1 MKTIQTILFL
11 TLLSLAAC
19 TTNRDY
25 EVSSHL
31 DSREQQEF
39 KWNIIRYVAPLPEK
53 ANERNK
59 FDEKFYAHYE
69 RQTDKV
75 HLDKYFP
82 SPDGYIYFEVSRIAP
97 SFKVKRVA
105 TAGRL
110 RYDENGGIETYEE
123 VYRTWKMEEKEL
135 AKKTKL
141 LFSRFIAGE
150 DLTPYFT
157 VNSEDAYIE
166 FPDHQ
171 VKYDKELRKWVGSEL
186 VLQAAPHKADRVAA
200 PESSN

>member
-1 MKTIQTILFL
+1 MKTIQTILFFA
-11 TLLSLAAC
+11 LLSLAAC
-19 TTNRDY
+19 TANRDY
-25 EVSSHL
+25 EVSTHL
-31 DSREQQEF
+31 SPSEQQAF
-39 KWNIIRYVAPLPEK
+39 KRSIIRYAAPLPEK
-53 ANERNK
+53 ANEGNK
-59 FDEKFYAHYE
+59 FDKKFNAHYN
-69 RQTDKV
+69 RQTDRV

-123 VYRTWKMEEKEL
+123 VYRTWKMEEEEL
-135 AKKTKL
+135 AQKTKL

-150 DLTPYFT
+150 DLTPYLT
-157 VNSEDAYIE
+157 ANSDEEYIE

-171 VKYDKELRKWVGSEL
+171 VKYDKELRRWIGNDL
-186 VLQAAPHKADRVAA
+186 VLQAGPRR
-200 PESSN
+200 

>member
-1 MKTIQTILFL
+1 MKITQAILFL
-11 TLLSLAAC
+11 AMLLPVAC

-25 EVSSHL
+25 EVSSYL
-31 DSREQQEF
+31 DSPEQQEF
-39 KWNIIRYVAPLPEK
+39 KRSIIRYVAPLPKK
-53 ANERNK
+53 ANEENK
-59 FDEKFYAHYE
+59 FDEKFNDHYD
-69 RQTDKV
+69 RQTDQV
-75 HLDKYFP
+75 RLDKYFP

-110 RYDENGGIETYEE
+110 RYDGNGGIETYEE
-123 VYRTWKMEEKEL
+123 VYRTWKMEEEEL

-141 LFSRFIAGE
+141 LFSRFVAGE
-150 DLTPYFT
+150 DLAPYFT
-157 VNSEDAYIE
+157 ANSGEEYIE

-186 VLQAAPHKADRVAA
+186 VLQAAPHRADRAVPAN
-200 PESSN
+200 SN